1 MDEMNDIRAT
11 LGTIRNRLNEV
22 NERVQRIEKVAEL
35 TEWVNDQINTFPERV
50 DQLTKS
56 IENNPMLSM
65 VAPALVPQLREL
77 AEDIRK
83 RRNEP
88 AE

>member
-1 MDEMNDIRAT
+1 MNDIRAT

-65 VAPALVPQLREL
+65 VCSPRT
-77 AEDIRK
+77 RG
-83 RRNEP
+83 
-88 AE
+88 